1 LIARDRAELIGGN
14 PASNHPRL
22 MRSLMSLRRRGGHVI
37 VINPAREVGLVNFRV
52 PSDPRSLMFG
62 TAIASEYVQPHIGG
76 DLALL
81 TGIARLVLERGKCDL
96 GFIDQ
101 SLKPMGKSL
110 GNIQRDA
117 VLCREVEAALRVSD
131 LAIIPIQPAGLDI
144 WTLGLIDD
152 RIGEAKTFNERLQ
165 AFVILNRTS
174 WNPKDNDADEARE
187 AIRSCTN
194 LQLTNVAVCD
204 RVAVKRAA
212 PAGLTVSEYK
222 PTDPKAAQEM
232 TQLYGFVF
240 GEK

>member
-1 LIARDRAELIGGN
+1 VQKFGTGLLQAVKDMARRYDD
-14 PASNHPRL
+14 
-22 MRSLMSLRRRGGHVI
+22 I
-37 VINPAREVGLVNFRV
+37 VIDA
-52 PSDPRSLMFG
+52 
-62 TAIASEYVQPHIGG
+62 GG
-76 DLALL
+76 AD
-81 TGIARLVLERGKCDL
+81 
-96 GFIDQ
+96 
-101 SLKPMGKSL
+101 S
-110 GNIQRDA
+110 
-117 VLCREVEAALRVSD
+117 REVEAALRVSD

-194 LQLTNVAVCD
+194 LQLTNVAICD

-222 PTDPKAAQEM
+222 PNDPKAAYEM

-240 GEK
+240 GEN

>member
-1 LIARDRAELIGGN
+1 MIVAVLGEKGGTGKTTFATNLAGMRAAAGRDVLIIDADRQGSASFWTEKRDGRNSGLPSVHCVQKFGTGLLQAVKDMARRYDD
-14 PASNHPRL
+14 
-22 MRSLMSLRRRGGHVI
+22 I
-37 VINPAREVGLVNFRV
+37 VIDA
-52 PSDPRSLMFG
+52 
-62 TAIASEYVQPHIGG
+62 GG
-76 DLALL
+76 AD
-81 TGIARLVLERGKCDL
+81 
-96 GFIDQ
+96 
-101 SLKPMGKSL
+101 S
-110 GNIQRDA
+110 
-117 VLCREVEAALRVSD
+117 REVEAALRVSD

-222 PTDPKAAQEM
+222 PNDPKAAYEM

-240 GEK
+240 GEN